1 MKFRNWFLSFA
12 VLAGLA
18 ATAAEAVPEPE
29 KTPAAEA
36 GASAPALELPPR
48 IGLVMKSSDPDDG
61 THGTVGVSLT
71 GVPAGQYFG
80 GLQLG
85 FFGENFEFHNSYG
98 IWAGWYGEMQRQKGL
113 QFAFTNVAWKYATGQ
128 FALGGNFAE
137 LCEGVQAA
145 GLVNSAPELAG
156 TQLAGFGNMAGTA
169 NGFQLAALLNQA
181 EYGSGVQLA
190 LFNVTGAAPE
200 DPMREPAGQRP
211 GFVVQVGL
219 ENYSVDRKVFQLGLY
234 NIKTEPGFQIGLLN
248 RSTTGWIS
256 WLPFIN
262 W

>member
-48 IGLVMKSSDPDDG
+48 IGLFMKSSDPDDG

-98 IWAGWYGEMQRQKGL
+98 IWAGWYGEMQRQ
-113 QFAFTNVAWKYATGQ
+113 
-128 FALGGNFAE
+128 
-137 LCEGVQAA
+137 
-145 GLVNSAPELAG
+145 
-156 TQLAGFGNMAGTA
+156 
-169 NGFQLAALLNQA
+169 
-181 EYGSGVQLA
+181 
-190 LFNVTGAAPE
+190 
-200 DPMREPAGQRP
+200 
-211 GFVVQVGL
+211 
-219 ENYSVDRKVFQLGLY
+219 
-234 NIKTEPGFQIGLLN
+234 
-248 RSTTGWIS
+248 
-256 WLPFIN
+256 
-262 W
+262 

>member
-48 IGLVMKSSDPDDG
+48 IGLFMKSSDPDDG

-156 TQLAGFGNMAGTA
+156 TQLAGLGNMAGTA
-169 NGFQLAALLNQA
+169 N
-181 EYGSGVQLA
+181 
-190 LFNVTGAAPE
+190 
-200 DPMREPAGQRP
+200 
-211 GFVVQVGL
+211 GL

>member
-48 IGLVMKSSDPDDG
+48 IGLFMKSSDPDDG

-137 LCEGVQAA
+137 LCECRRRGWSTARR
-145 GLVNSAPELAG
+145 SWPERSWPVSE
-156 TQLAGFGNMAGTA
+156 TWPERRTGF
-169 NGFQLAALLNQA
+169 
-181 EYGSGVQLA
+181 
-190 LFNVTGAAPE
+190 
-200 DPMREPAGQRP
+200 
-211 GFVVQVGL
+211 
-219 ENYSVDRKVFQLGLY
+219 
-234 NIKTEPGFQIGLLN
+234 
-248 RSTTGWIS
+248 S
-256 WLPFIN
+256 WPRC
-262 W
+262 

>member
-48 IGLVMKSSDPDDG
+48 IGLFMKSSDPDDG

-145 GLVNSAPELAG
+145 VYVPSAKAEDKA
-156 TQLAGFGNMAGTA
+156 
-169 NGFQLAALLNQA
+169 AALYECYTNGLSVA
-181 EYGSGVQLA
+181 E
-190 LFNVTGAAPE
+190 
-200 DPMREPAGQRP
+200 R
-211 GFVVQVGL
+211 
-219 ENYSVDRKVFQLGLY
+219 
-234 NIKTEPGFQIGLLN
+234 
-248 RSTTGWIS
+248 TTGVIAVS
-256 WLPFIN
+256 KDAGAVYQPKNYLD
-262 W
+262 